1 MAEKSTMHGKPGGG
15 IFGSTAVTIAS
26 GAAVSSE
33 IDARNWGLA
42 RMFIPA
48 GWVASDIGFL
58 YATSQGGAY
67 SVAKDQSATPVP
79 LKITGINVTTAF
91 NYQLPTASMTGQ
103 WMKLR
108 KMSTTSNST
117 AAVNQTGG
125 AVTVWFSWK
134 G

>member
-1 MAEKSTMHGKPGGG
+1 MAEKSTLHGKPAAG

-26 GAAVSSE
+26 GASESSAV
-33 IDARNWGLA
+33 DARNWGLA

-48 GWVASDIGFL
+48 GWVASDLGFL
-58 YATSQGGAY
+58 FATSQNGAY
-67 SVAKDQSATPVP
+67 SVAKDGSSTPVP

-91 NYQLPTASMTGQ
+91 NYQLPYTTMTGQ

-108 KMSTTSNST
+108 KMSTTANST

-125 AVTVWFSWK
+125 AVTIWFSWK